1 MEKITALIEKAGQV
15 LTCASDAADLVGA
28 RTNTVV
34 AISGN
39 AIAAIG
45 TPDEIAAAY
54 DVSGALRIDAKGG
67 LVMPG
72 FVDCHTHLVFHKSR
86 VEEYAQKVTGRT
98 AAEIRAMGI
107 PVGIAATAKMMR
119 EATKEQL
126 ADSAAERLAH
136 MLACGTTTV
145 ESKSGYG
152 LNTATEI
159 KMLEVN
165 VMLADRQ
172 PIEIVSTFLG
182 AHEFPDDKSRAEYIR
197 EILDE
202 MIPEVARRKLAE
214 FNDVYCDDGYYTV
227 EESRAI
233 LERGLDHGLKVKI
246 HTDAYSH
253 IGGSTLAAG
262 LNAVSADHM
271 NFTEPSEYALLRAA
285 GVVCVVMPALDF
297 AVGHSRPFDAR
308 AMLDA
313 GLTLALATDMCPG
326 CWLESMPFVVQLA
339 CRLYKFSPAEAIRAG
354 TLHAA
359 MALDR
364 GDRLGSLEPGK
375 QADIAIFPYE
385 RYEDMAYRLGRGRA
399 GMVLKGG
406 RVVFDAG
413 STADTARAEQMR
425 SGPGNVPTALEH
437 HARSDTCVG

>member
-1 MEKITALIEKAGQV
+1 MSKITALVESAGQV
-15 LTCASDAADLVGA
+15 LTCASDAPDLVGA
-28 RTNTVV
+28 RSDAVV

-45 TPDEIAAAY
+45 TPSEIAAAH
-54 DVSGALRIDAKGG
+54 DLIGAERIDARGG

-86 VEEYAQKVTGRT
+86 VEEYAQKVRGRN
-98 AAEIRAMGI
+98 AAEIRAIGI
-107 PVGIAATAKMMR
+107 PVGITATARMMR
-119 EATKEQL
+119 EASKDQL
-126 ADSAAERLAH
+126 VESATERLRH
-136 MLACGTTTV
+136 MLSFGTTTV

-165 VMLADRQ
+165 HLLDQHQ
-172 PIEIVSTFLG
+172 PIEVVSTFLG
-182 AHEFPDDKSRAEYIR
+182 AHEFPDDKSRDAYIA
-197 EILDE
+197 EILEE
-202 MIPEVARRKLAE
+202 MIPEVGRRGLAE

-227 EESRAI
+227 EESRTI
-233 LERGLDHGLKVKI
+233 LERGWAHGLDVKI

-253 IGGSTLAAG
+253 IGGSTLAAE
-262 LNAVSADHM
+262 LKAVSADHM
-271 NFTEPSEYALLRAA
+271 NYTAPEEYAALREA
-285 GVVCVVMPALDF
+285 GVVSVVMPALDF

-308 AMLDA
+308 SMLDA
-313 GLTLALATDMCPG
+313 GMTLALATDMCPG
-326 CWLESMPFVVQLA
+326 CWLESMPFVIQLA

-359 MALDR
+359 HALKR
-364 GDRLGSLEPGK
+364 GDRIGSLEPGK

-399 GMVLKGG
+399 RLVMKAGKI
-406 RVVFDAG
+406 VFDGRDEVA
-413 STADTARAEQMR
+413 
-425 SGPGNVPTALEH
+425 
-437 HARSDTCVG
+437 

>member
-1 MEKITALIEKAGQV
+1 MTRITALIENAGQV
-15 LTCASDAADLVGA
+15 LTCAPDAPDLVGA
-28 RTNTVV
+28 RANTVV
-34 AISGN
+34 AVSGN

-45 TPDEIAAAY
+45 TAEEIAAAH
-54 DVSGALRIDAKGG
+54 DLSGAERIDAGGG

-72 FVDCHTHLVFHKSR
+72 FVDCHTHLVFHRSR
-86 VEEYAQKVTGRT
+86 VEEYAEKVQGRS

-107 PVGIAATAKMMR
+107 PVGISATARMMR
-119 EATKEQL
+119 EASMEEL
-126 ADSAAERLAH
+126 VASAAERLGQ
-136 MLACGTTTV
+136 MLAFGTTTV

-165 VMLADRQ
+165 KLLSGCQ

-182 AHEFPDDKSRAEYIR
+182 AHEFPDDTPRDAYIR
-197 EILDE
+197 EIMDE
-202 MIPEVARRKLAE
+202 MIPEVARRGLAE

-233 LERGLDHGLKVKI
+233 LERGREHGLKVKI

-253 IGGSTLAAG
+253 IGGSTLAAELG
-262 LNAVSADHM
+262 AVSADHM
-271 NFTEPSEYALLRAA
+271 NFTDPSEYAALRKA

-297 AVGHSRPFDAR
+297 AVGHARPFDAR
-308 AMLDA
+308 ALMDA
-313 GLTLALATDMCPG
+313 GVTVALATDMCPG

-339 CRLYKFSPAEAIRAG
+339 CRLYRFSPAEAIRAG

-375 QADIAIFPYE
+375 DADIAIFPFA
-385 RYEDMAYRLGRGRA
+385 RHEDMAYRLGRGRA
-399 GMVLKGG
+399 RLVMKAG
-406 RVVFDAG
+406 RVVFRD
-413 STADTARAEQMR
+413 E
-425 SGPGNVPTALEH
+425 GPA
-437 HARSDTCVG
+437 A

>member
-1 MEKITALIEKAGQV
+1 MTRITALIENAGQV
-15 LTCASDAADLVGA
+15 LTCAPDAPDLVGA
-28 RTNTVV
+28 LKNTVV
-34 AISGN
+34 AISDN
-39 AIAAIG
+39 TIAVIG
-45 TPDEIAAAY
+45 SPEEIAAVH
-54 DVSGALRIDAKGG
+54 DLSGAERIDAKGG

-86 VEEYAQKVTGRT
+86 VEEYAQKVQGRT

-107 PVGIAATAKMMR
+107 PVGITATAQMMR
-119 EATKEQL
+119 EASLEEL
-126 ADSAAERLAH
+126 VASAAERLDH
-136 MLACGTTTV
+136 MLSFGTTTI

-152 LNTATEI
+152 LNTETEI

-165 VMLADRQ
+165 RELGHRQ

-182 AHEFPDDKSRAEYIR
+182 AHEFPDDRPREDYIR

-202 MIPEVARRKLAE
+202 MIPEVARRGLAE

-233 LERGLDHGLKVKI
+233 LERGLEHGLKVKI

-253 IGGSTLAAG
+253 IGGSTLAAE
-262 LNAVSADHM
+262 LKAVSADHM
-271 NFTEPSEYALLRAA
+271 NLTAPSEYAALREA

-297 AVGHSRPFDAR
+297 SVGHARPFDAR

-313 GLTLALATDMCPG
+313 GITLALATDMCPG

-359 MALDR
+359 IALDR

-375 QADIAIFPYE
+375 QADIAIFPYDC
-385 RYEDMAYRLGRGRA
+385 YEDMAYRLGRGRA
-399 GMVLKGG
+399 RLVLKEGE
-406 RVVFDAG
+406 VVFRDAEG
-413 STADTARAEQMR
+413 HDASR
-425 SGPGNVPTALEH
+425 
-437 HARSDTCVG
+437 

>member
-1 MEKITALIEKAGQV
+1 MGKITALIENAGQV
-15 LTCASDAADLVGA
+15 LTCAADAPDLVGA

-34 AISGN
+34 AISGTG
-39 AIAAIG
+39 IAAVG
-45 TPDEIAAAY
+45 TPAEIAAGHDLSSAE
-54 DVSGALRIDAKGG
+54 RIDALGG

-86 VEEYAQKVTGRT
+86 VEEYAQKVRGRS
-98 AAEIRAMGI
+98 ADEIRAMGI
-107 PVGIAATAKMMR
+107 PVGITATARMMR

-126 ADSAAERLAH
+126 AGSAAERLAH

-165 VMLADRQ
+165 KLLGERQ

-182 AHEFPDDKSRAEYIR
+182 AHEFPDDKSREAYIAEIM
-197 EILDE
+197 DE
-202 MIPEVARRKLAE
+202 MIPEVARRGLAE

-227 EESRAI
+227 EETRAI
-233 LERGLDHGLKVKI
+233 LQRGLDHGLKIKI

-253 IGGSTLAAG
+253 IGGSTLAAEMK
-262 LNAVSADHM
+262 AVSADHM
-271 NFTEPSEYALLRAA
+271 NYTDPSEYALLREA
-285 GVVCVVMPALDF
+285 GVVCVVMPGLDF

-313 GLTLALATDMCPG
+313 GVTMALATDMCPG

-364 GDRLGSLEPGK
+364 GDRLGSLETGK
-375 QADIAIFPYE
+375 QADVAIFPYE

-399 GMVLKGG
+399 RLVLKAGKI
-406 RVVFDAG
+406 VFDGGDA
-413 STADTARAEQMR
+413 M
-425 SGPGNVPTALEH
+425 
-437 HARSDTCVG
+437 

>member
-1 MEKITALIEKAGQV
+1 MARITAVIENAGQV
-15 LTCASDAADLVGA
+15 LTCAPGAPDLVGA

-34 AISGN
+34 AVSGN

-45 TPDEIAAAY
+45 TAAEVAAAH
-54 DVSGALRIDAKGG
+54 DLSGAQRIDARGG

-72 FVDCHTHLVFHKSR
+72 FVDCHTHLVFHRSR
-86 VEEYAQKVTGRT
+86 VEEYAQKVQGRT

-107 PVGIAATAKMMR
+107 PVGISATARMMR
-119 EATKEQL
+119 EATMDEL
-126 ADSAAERLAH
+126 VASAAERLDH
-136 MLACGTTTV
+136 MLAFGTTTV

-165 VMLADRQ
+165 QRLGAVQ

-182 AHEFPDDKSRAEYIR
+182 AHEFPDDKPRDAYIAEIM
-197 EILDE
+197 DE
-202 MIPEVARRKLAE
+202 MIPEVARRGLAE

-227 EESRAI
+227 AESRAI
-233 LERGLDHGLKVKI
+233 LERGREHGLKVKI

-253 IGGSTLAAG
+253 IGGSRLAAE
-262 LNAVSADHM
+262 LKAVSADHM
-271 NFTEPSEYALLRAA
+271 NFTDPSEYAALREA
-285 GVVCVVMPALDF
+285 GVTCVVMPALDF
-297 AVGHSRPFDAR
+297 SVGHARPFDAR
-308 AMLDA
+308 ALMDA
-313 GLTLALATDMCPG
+313 GVTVALATDMCPG

-339 CRLYKFSPAEAIRAG
+339 CRLYSFSPAEAIRAG

-375 QADIAIFPYE
+375 DADIAIFPYA
-385 RYEDMAYRLGRGRA
+385 RYEDMAYRLGRGQARLVMKA
-399 GMVLKGG
+399 G
-406 RVVFDAG
+406 RVVFRDE
-413 STADTARAEQMR
+413 SPD
-425 SGPGNVPTALEH
+425 V
-437 HARSDTCVG
+437 

>member
-1 MEKITALIEKAGQV
+1 MARITALIENAGQV
-15 LTCASDAADLVGA
+15 LTCAADAHDLVGA
-28 RTNTVV
+28 GTNTAV
-34 AISGN
+34 AISGD

-45 TPDEIAAAY
+45 TPAEIAAAH
-54 DVSGALRIDAKGG
+54 DLGAAERIDAQGG

-72 FVDCHTHLVFHKSR
+72 FVDCHTHLVFHRSR
-86 VEEYAQKVTGRT
+86 VEEYAQRVRGRT
-98 AAEIRAMGI
+98 PAEIRAMGI
-107 PVGIAATAKMMR
+107 PMGISATARMMR
-119 EATKEQL
+119 EASEDEL
-126 ADSAAERLAH
+126 VASAAERLAH
-136 MLACGTTTV
+136 MLSFGTTTV

-165 VMLADRQ
+165 RTLGARQ
-172 PIEIVSTFLG
+172 PVEIVSTFLG
-182 AHEFPDDKSRAEYIR
+182 AHEFPDDRSREAYIA

-202 MIPEVARRKLAE
+202 MIPEVARRGLAE

-227 EESRAI
+227 AESRAI
-233 LERGLDHGLKVKI
+233 LERGLEHGLKVKI

-253 IGGSTLAAG
+253 IGGSTLAAE
-262 LNAVSADHM
+262 LRAVSADHM
-271 NFTEPSEYALLRAA
+271 NHTAPEEYAALRAA

-297 AVGHSRPFDAR
+297 AVGHTRPFDAR
-308 AMLDA
+308 AMMDA

-339 CRLYKFSPAEAIRAG
+339 CRLYRFGPAEAIRAG

-364 GDRLGSLEPGK
+364 ADRIGSLEPGK
-375 QADIAIFPYE
+375 QADIAVFPYE

-399 GMVLKGG
+399 RLVMKAGK
-406 RVVFDAG
+406 VVFDDRQA
-413 STADTARAEQMR
+413 AA
-425 SGPGNVPTALEH
+425 
-437 HARSDTCVG
+437 

>member
-1 MEKITALIEKAGQV
+1 MARITTLIENAGQV
-15 LTCASDAADLVGA
+15 LTCAPGALDLVGA
-28 RTNTVV
+28 RKNTVV
-34 AISGN
+34 AVAGD

-45 TPDEIAAAY
+45 TPAEIAAAH
-54 DVSGALRIDAKGG
+54 DLSGAERIDARGG

-72 FVDCHTHLVFHKSR
+72 FVDCHTHLVFYKSR
-86 VEEYAQKVTGRT
+86 VEEYAQKVQGKSTS
-98 AAEIRAMGI
+98 EIKAMGI
-107 PVGIAATAKMMR
+107 PVGISATARMMR
-119 EATKEQL
+119 EASMEEL
-126 ADSAAERLAH
+126 VSSAAERLDH
-136 MLACGTTTV
+136 MLAFGTTTV

-165 VMLADRQ
+165 RALAERQ

-182 AHEFPDDKSRAEYIR
+182 AHEFPDDKPRDAYIR

-202 MIPEVARRKLAE
+202 MIPEVARRGLAE

-233 LERGLDHGLKVKI
+233 LQRGVEHGLKIKI

-253 IGGSTLAAG
+253 IGGSRLAAE
-262 LNAVSADHM
+262 LKAVSADHM
-271 NFTEPSEYALLRAA
+271 NYTDPSEYEALRAA

-308 AMLDA
+308 ALMDA
-313 GLTLALATDMCPG
+313 GVTVALATDMCPG

-339 CRLYKFSPAEAIRAG
+339 CRLYRFSPAEAIRAG
-354 TLHAA
+354 TLNAA

-375 QADIAIFPYE
+375 QADIAIFPYD

-399 GMVLKGG
+399 RLVMKAGK
-406 RVVFDAG
+406 VVFRDAG
-413 STADTARAEQMR
+413 AAQ
-425 SGPGNVPTALEH
+425 
-437 HARSDTCVG
+437 

>member
-1 MEKITALIEKAGQV
+1 MGKITTLIENAGQV
-15 LTCASDAADLVGA
+15 LTCAADAPDLVGA
-28 RTNTVV
+28 STNTVV
-34 AISGN
+34 AISG
-39 AIAAIG
+39 AEIAAIG
-45 TPDEIAAAY
+45 TPTEIAASHDLSLA
-54 DVSGALRIDAKGG
+54 GRIDARGG

-86 VEEYAQKVTGRT
+86 VEEYAQKVRGRS
-98 AAEIRAMGI
+98 ADEIRAMGI
-107 PVGIAATAKMMR
+107 PVGITATARMMR

-126 ADSAAERLAH
+126 AASAAERLKH

-165 VMLADRQ
+165 QMLGERQ

-182 AHEFPDDKSRAEYIR
+182 AHEFPDDKDRDAYIAEIM
-197 EILDE
+197 DE
-202 MIPEVARRKLAE
+202 MIPEVARHGLAE

-227 EESRAI
+227 EETRAI
-233 LERGLDHGLKVKI
+233 LQRGLDHGLKIKI

-253 IGGSTLAAG
+253 IGGSTLAAEMK
-262 LNAVSADHM
+262 AVSADHM
-271 NFTEPSEYALLRAA
+271 NYTDPSEYALLREA
-285 GVVCVVMPALDF
+285 GVVCVVMPGLDF
-297 AVGHSRPFDAR
+297 AVGHNRPFNAR

-313 GLTLALATDMCPG
+313 GVTMALATDMCPG

-339 CRLYKFSPAEAIRAG
+339 CRLYKFGPAEAIRAG

-364 GDRLGSLEPGK
+364 ADRLGSLEPGK
-375 QADIAIFPYE
+375 QADVAIFPYE

-399 GMVLKGG
+399 RLVLKAGKI
-406 RVVFDAG
+406 VFDGGDA
-413 STADTARAEQMR
+413 M
-425 SGPGNVPTALEH
+425 
-437 HARSDTCVG
+437 

>member
-1 MEKITALIEKAGQV
+1 MARITALIENAGQV
-15 LTCASDAADLVGA
+15 LTCAADAPDLVGA
-28 RTNTVV
+28 RTNTAV
-34 AISGN
+34 AISGD

-45 TPDEIAAAY
+45 TPAEIATAHDLGAAE
-54 DVSGALRIDAKGG
+54 RIDAQGG

-72 FVDCHTHLVFHKSR
+72 FVDCHTHLVFHRSR
-86 VEEYAQKVTGRT
+86 VEEYAQRVRGRT
-98 AAEIRAMGI
+98 PAEIRAMGI
-107 PVGIAATAKMMR
+107 PMGISATARMMR
-119 EATKEQL
+119 EASEEEL
-126 ADSAAERLAH
+126 VASAAERLAH
-136 MLACGTTTV
+136 MLSFGTTTV

-165 VMLADRQ
+165 RTLGARQ
-172 PIEIVSTFLG
+172 PVEIVSTFLG
-182 AHEFPDDKSRAEYIR
+182 AHEFPEDKSRDAYIA

-202 MIPEVARRKLAE
+202 MIPEVARRGLAE

-227 EESRAI
+227 AESRAI
-233 LERGLDHGLKVKI
+233 LERGLEHGLKVKI

-253 IGGSTLAAG
+253 IGGSTLAAE
-262 LNAVSADHM
+262 LRAVSADHM
-271 NFTEPSEYALLRAA
+271 NHTAPEEYAALREA

-297 AVGHSRPFDAR
+297 AVGHTRPFDAR
-308 AMLDA
+308 AMMDA

-339 CRLYKFSPAEAIRAG
+339 CRLYRFGPAEAIRAG

-364 GDRLGSLEPGK
+364 ADRIGSLEPGK
-375 QADIAIFPYE
+375 QADIAVFPYE

-399 GMVLKGG
+399 RLVMKAGKVA
-406 RVVFDAG
+406 FD
-413 STADTARAEQMR
+413 DRRA
-425 SGPGNVPTALEH
+425 A
-437 HARSDTCVG
+437 A

>member
-1 MEKITALIEKAGQV
+1 MAKITALIENAGQI
-15 LTCASDAADLVGA
+15 LTCAPNAPDLVGA
-28 RTNTVV
+28 CTNMVV

-45 TPDEIAAAY
+45 TPKEIAAGH
-54 DVSGALRIDAKGG
+54 DLSGAQRIDARGG

-86 VEEYAQKVTGRT
+86 VEEYAQKVQGRSGP
-98 AAEIRAMGI
+98 EIAAMGI
-107 PVGIAATAKMMR
+107 PVGITATARMMR
-119 EATKEQL
+119 EATMEEL
-126 ADSAAERLAH
+126 TDSAAERLQH
-136 MLACGTTTV
+136 MLAFGTTTV

-159 KMLEVN
+159 KILEVN
-165 VMLADRQ
+165 QRLADIQ

-182 AHEFPDDKSRAEYIR
+182 AHEFPDDMPRDAYIR
-197 EILDE
+197 EILE
-202 MIPEVARRKLAE
+202 VMIPEVGRRGLAE

-227 EESRAI
+227 AESRAI
-233 LERGLDHGLKVKI
+233 LQKGLEHGLKVKI

-253 IGGSTLAAG
+253 IGGSTLAAE
-262 LNAVSADHM
+262 LKAVSADHM
-271 NFTEPSEYALLRAA
+271 NYTDPSEYAALRAA

-297 AVGHSRPFDAR
+297 AVAHTRPFDAR
-308 AMLDA
+308 ALMDA
-313 GLTLALATDMCPG
+313 GVTVALATDMCPG
-326 CWLESMPFVVQLA
+326 CWLESMPMVVQLA

-375 QADIAIFPYE
+375 QADIAIFPYA

-399 GMVLKGG
+399 RKVLKSGE
-406 RVVFDAG
+406 VVFDAG
-413 STADTARAEQMR
+413 TA
-425 SGPGNVPTALEH
+425 
-437 HARSDTCVG
+437 

>member
-1 MEKITALIEKAGQV
+1 MAKITALIENTGQV
-15 LTCASDAADLVGA
+15 LTCARDAADLVGA
-28 RTNTVV
+28 QKNVVV
-34 AISGN
+34 AISGDT
-39 AIAAIG
+39 IAAIG
-45 TPDEIAAAY
+45 TPAEIAAAH
-54 DVSGALRIDAKGG
+54 DLSGAKRVNAMGG
-67 LVMPG
+67 MVMPG

-86 VEEYAQKVTGRT
+86 VEEYAQKVIGRT
-98 AAEIRAMGI
+98 SAEIKAMGI
-107 PVGIAATAKMMR
+107 PTGITATARMMR

-126 ADSAAERLAH
+126 ADSAAERLQH
-136 MLACGTTTV
+136 MLAFGTTTV

-165 VMLADRQ
+165 QILAKRQ
-172 PIEIVSTFLG
+172 PIEVVSTFLG
-182 AHEFPDDKSRAEYIR
+182 AHEFPDDKPRDEYIA
-197 EILDE
+197 EILNE
-202 MIPEVARRKLAE
+202 MIPEVGRRKLAE

-227 EESRAI
+227 AESRTI
-233 LERGLDHGLKVKI
+233 LEKGLEHGLKIKI

-253 IGGSTLAAG
+253 IGGSTLAAE
-262 LNAVSADHM
+262 LRAVSADHM
-271 NFTEPSEYALLRAA
+271 NYTDPAEYALLRDA

-297 AVGHSRPFDAR
+297 SVGHDRPFDAR

-313 GLTLALATDMCPG
+313 GVTLALATDMCPG

-364 GDRLGSLEPGK
+364 GDRLGSLEVGK

-385 RYEDMAYRLGRGRA
+385 RFEDMAYRLGRGRA
-399 GMVLKGG
+399 RKVLKSGE
-406 RVVFDAG
+406 VVFDAG
-413 STADTARAEQMR
+413 TA
-425 SGPGNVPTALEH
+425 
-437 HARSDTCVG
+437 

>member
-1 MEKITALIEKAGQV
+1 MARITVLIENAAQV
-15 LTCASDAADLVGA
+15 LTCAAGAPDLVGA
-28 RTNTVV
+28 QAGAVV
-34 AISGN
+34 ALAGN
-39 AIAAIG
+39 TIAA
-45 TPDEIAAAY
+45 
-54 DVSGALRIDAKGG
+54 VGAKAEVAGAHHLTGARRIDAAGG

-72 FVDCHTHLVFHKSR
+72 FVDCHTHLVFHQSR
-86 VEEYAQKVTGRT
+86 VAEYAQKVVGRT
-98 AAEIRAMGI
+98 SAEIATMGI
-107 PVGIAATAKMMR
+107 PVGITATARMMR
-119 EATKEQL
+119 EASHEDL
-126 ADSAAERLAH
+126 AHSAAERLEH

-152 LNTATEI
+152 LNTATEV

-165 VMLADRQ
+165 ALLAARQ

-182 AHEFPDDKSRAEYIR
+182 AHEFPDDKPRDAYIR
-197 EILDE
+197 EVLDE
-202 MIPEVARRKLAE
+202 QIPEVARRGLAE

-227 EESRAI
+227 AESRAI
-233 LERGLDHGLKVKI
+233 LERGREHGLKIKI

-262 LNAVSADHM
+262 LGAVSADHL
-271 NFTEPSEYALLRAA
+271 NYTDPGEYALLRDA
-285 GVVCVVMPALDF
+285 GVVGVVMPGLDF
-297 AVGHSRPFDAR
+297 AVGHSRPFNAR

-326 CWLESMPFVVQLA
+326 CWLESMPWVVQLA
-339 CRLYKFSPAEAIRAG
+339 CRIYRFSPAEAIRAG

-359 MALDR
+359 RALDR

-399 GMVLKGG
+399 RMVLKAGK
-406 RVVFDAG
+406 VVFDDG
-413 STADTARAEQMR
+413 GRA
-425 SGPGNVPTALEH
+425 
-437 HARSDTCVG
+437 

>member
-1 MEKITALIEKAGQV
+1 MARITALIENAAQV
-15 LTCASDAADLVGA
+15 LTCAIDAPDLVGA

-45 TPDEIAAAY
+45 TAEEIAAAH
-54 DVSGALRIDAKGG
+54 DLGAAERIDARGG

-86 VEEYAQKVTGRT
+86 VEEYAQKVRGRS
-98 AAEIRAMGI
+98 ADEIRAMGI
-107 PVGIAATAKMMR
+107 PMGIAATARMMR
-119 EATKEQL
+119 EASEAEL
-126 ADSAAERLAH
+126 VESAAERLAH
-136 MLACGTTTV
+136 MLAFGTTTV

-165 VMLADRQ
+165 QLLNRRQ

-182 AHEFPDDKSRAEYIR
+182 AHEFPDDKSREAYIA

-202 MIPEVARRKLAE
+202 MIPEVGRRGLAE

-227 EESRAI
+227 AESRAI
-233 LERGLDHGLKVKI
+233 LERGLEHGLKVKI

-253 IGGSTLAAG
+253 IGGSKLAAE
-262 LNAVSADHM
+262 LKAVSADHM
-271 NFTEPSEYALLRAA
+271 NFTSPEEYAALREA

-297 AVGHSRPFDAR
+297 AVGHTRPFDAR

-339 CRLYKFSPAEAIRAG
+339 CRLYKFSPAEAILAG
-354 TLHAA
+354 TRHAA

-364 GDRLGSLEPGK
+364 ADRIGSLEPGK
-375 QADIAIFPYE
+375 QADIAIFPFQ

-399 GMVLKGG
+399 SLVLKAGKM
-406 RVVFDAG
+406 VFD
-413 STADTARAEQMR
+413 DR
-425 SGPGNVPTALEH
+425 N
-437 HARSDTCVG
+437 

>member
-1 MEKITALIEKAGQV
+1 MGKITALIENAGQV
-15 LTCASDAADLVGA
+15 LTCAADASDLVGA
-28 RTNTVV
+28 RTNTMV
-34 AISGN
+34 AISGE
-39 AIAAIG
+39 AIAAVG
-45 TPDEIAAAY
+45 SLSEIAAAH
-54 DVSGALRIDAKGG
+54 DLGGADHIDAGGG

-86 VEEYAQKVTGRT
+86 VEEYAQKVRGRS
-98 AAEIRAMGI
+98 AAEIKAMGI
-107 PVGIAATAKMMR
+107 PVGITATARMMR
-119 EATKEQL
+119 EASREQL
-126 ADSAAERLAH
+126 VESAAERLAH
-136 MLACGTTTV
+136 MLSFGTTTV

-165 VMLADRQ
+165 RLLGQAQ

-182 AHEFPDDKSRAEYIR
+182 AHEFPEDKSREAYIA

-202 MIPEVARRKLAE
+202 MIPEVARRGLAE

-227 EESRAI
+227 AESRTI
-233 LERGLDHGLKVKI
+233 LERGRAHGLDVKI

-253 IGGSTLAAG
+253 IGGSTLAAE
-262 LNAVSADHM
+262 LKAVSADHM
-271 NFTEPSEYALLRAA
+271 NFTAPQEYAALREA

-297 AVGHSRPFDAR
+297 AVGHTRPFDAR
-308 AMLDA
+308 AMMDA
-313 GLTLALATDMCPG
+313 GMTLALATDMCPG

-359 MALDR
+359 RALKRQDR
-364 GDRLGSLEPGK
+364 IGSLETGK

-399 GMVLKGG
+399 RLVMKAGKI
-406 RVVFDAG
+406 VFDER
-413 STADTARAEQMR
+413 D
-425 SGPGNVPTALEH
+425 
-437 HARSDTCVG
+437 

>member
-1 MEKITALIEKAGQV
+1 MGKITTLIENAGQV
-15 LTCASDAADLVGA
+15 LTCAADAPDLVGA
-28 RTNTVV
+28 STNTVV
-34 AISGN
+34 AISGDE
-39 AIAAIG
+39 IAVIG
-45 TPDEIAAAY
+45 TPTEIAASHDLSLAE
-54 DVSGALRIDAKGG
+54 RIDARGG

-86 VEEYAQKVTGRT
+86 VEEYAQKVRGRS
-98 AAEIRAMGI
+98 ADEIRAMGI
-107 PVGIAATAKMMR
+107 PVGITATARMMR

-126 ADSAAERLAH
+126 AGSAAERLAH

-165 VMLADRQ
+165 KLLGVRQ

-182 AHEFPDDKSRAEYIR
+182 AHEFPDDKDRDAYIAEIM
-197 EILDE
+197 DE
-202 MIPEVARRKLAE
+202 MIPEVARRGLAE

-227 EESRAI
+227 EETRAI
-233 LERGLDHGLKVKI
+233 LQRGLDHGLKIKI

-253 IGGSTLAAG
+253 IGGSTLAAKMK
-262 LNAVSADHM
+262 AVSADHM
-271 NFTEPSEYALLRAA
+271 NYTDPSEYALLREA
-285 GVVCVVMPALDF
+285 GVVCVVMPGLDF
-297 AVGHSRPFDAR
+297 AVGHNRPFDAR

-313 GLTLALATDMCPG
+313 GVTMALATDMCPG

-339 CRLYKFSPAEAIRAG
+339 CRLYKFGPAEAIRAG

-364 GDRLGSLEPGK
+364 ADRLGSLEPGK
-375 QADIAIFPYE
+375 QADVAIFPYE

-399 GMVLKGG
+399 RLVLKAGKI
-406 RVVFDAG
+406 VFDGGDA
-413 STADTARAEQMR
+413 M
-425 SGPGNVPTALEH
+425 
-437 HARSDTCVG
+437 

>member
-1 MEKITALIEKAGQV
+1 MTGITTIIENAAQV
-15 LTCASDAADLVGA
+15 LTCARDAPDLVGA
-28 RTNTVV
+28 TTGV
-34 AISGN
+34 AVALRGDI
-39 AIAAIG
+39 IAAIAP
-45 TPDEIAAAY
+45 PDQLARDHDLSAAR
-54 DVSGALRIDAKGG
+54 RIDAQGG

-72 FVDCHTHLVFHKSR
+72 FVDCHTHLVFHRSR
-86 VEEYAQKVTGRT
+86 VEEYAQKVRGRS

-107 PVGIAATAKMMR
+107 PMGISATARMMR
-119 EATKEQL
+119 EATEDAL
-126 ADSAAERLAH
+126 VESAAERLVH
-136 MLACGTTTV
+136 MLAHGTTTV

-159 KMLEVN
+159 KMLQVNRRLGEV
-165 VMLADRQ
+165 Q
-172 PIEIVSTFLG
+172 PVEIVSTFLG
-182 AHEFPDDKSRAEYIR
+182 AHEFPDDKPREAYIA

-202 MIPEVARRKLAE
+202 MIPEVARLGLAE

-233 LERGLDHGLKVKI
+233 LQRGLEHGLKVKI

-253 IGGSTLAAG
+253 IGGSTLAAE
-262 LNAVSADHM
+262 LRAVSADHM
-271 NFTEPSEYALLRAA
+271 NFTDPSEYAALRAA

-308 AMLDA
+308 ALMDA
-313 GLTLALATDMCPG
+313 SVTVALATDMCPG

-339 CRLYKFSPAEAIRAG
+339 CRLYRFSPAEAIRAG

-375 QADIAIFPYE
+375 QADIAVFPFA

-399 GMVLKGG
+399 RLVLKSG
-406 RVVFDAG
+406 RVVHD
-413 STADTARAEQMR
+413 DPDPR
-425 SGPGNVPTALEH
+425 
-437 HARSDTCVG
+437 

>member
-1 MEKITALIEKAGQV
+1 MARITALIENAGQV
-15 LTCASDAADLVGA
+15 LTCAPDALDLVGA

-34 AISGN
+34 AVSGN

-45 TPDEIAAAY
+45 SPGEIAAGH
-54 DVSGALRIDAKGG
+54 DLSGAERIDAGGG

-86 VEEYAQKVTGRT
+86 VEEYAQKVQGHT

-107 PVGIAATAKMMR
+107 PVGISATARMMR
-119 EATKEQL
+119 EASMEEL
-126 ADSAAERLAH
+126 VASAAERLEH
-136 MLACGTTTV
+136 MLAFGTTTV

-165 VMLADRQ
+165 RELAHRQ

-182 AHEFPDDKSRAEYIR
+182 AHEFPDDKPRDAYIR
-197 EILDE
+197 EIMDE
-202 MIPEVARRKLAE
+202 MIPEVARRCLAE

-227 EESRAI
+227 AESRAI
-233 LERGLDHGLKVKI
+233 LARGLEHGLKVKI

-253 IGGSTLAAG
+253 IGGSALAAELG
-262 LNAVSADHM
+262 AVSADHM
-271 NFTEPSEYALLRAA
+271 NFTDPSEYAGLRDA
-285 GVVCVVMPALDF
+285 GVTCVVMPALDF

-308 AMLDA
+308 ALMDA
-313 GLTLALATDMCPG
+313 GVTVALATDMCPG

-339 CRLYKFSPAEAIRAG
+339 CRLYRFSPAEAIRAG

-364 GDRLGSLEPGK
+364 SDRLGSLEPGK
-375 QADIAIFPYE
+375 DADIAIFPYA
-385 RYEDMAYRLGRGRA
+385 RHEDMAYRLGRGRA
-399 GMVLKGG
+399 RLVMKAGK
-406 RVVFDAG
+406 VVYRTTEGA
-413 STADTARAEQMR
+413 
-425 SGPGNVPTALEH
+425 
-437 HARSDTCVG
+437 

>member
-1 MEKITALIEKAGQV
+1 MAGITAIIENAGQV
-15 LTCASDAADLVGA
+15 LTCVPDAPDLVGA
-28 RTNTVV
+28 QKNTVG
-34 AISGN
+34 AIAGN
-39 AIAAIG
+39 AIAAVG
-45 TPDEIAAAY
+45 TPDEIAAAH
-54 DVSGALRIDAKGG
+54 DLSGADRIDARGG

-86 VEEYAQKVTGRT
+86 VEEYAQKVIGRS

-107 PVGIAATAKMMR
+107 PVGITATARMMR

-126 ADSAAERLAH
+126 ADSAAERLEH
-136 MLACGTTTV
+136 MLACGTTVV

-165 VMLADRQ
+165 AMLAERQ

-182 AHEFPDDKSRAEYIR
+182 AHEFPDDKPREDYIR

-202 MIPEVARRKLAE
+202 MIPEVGRRKLAE

-233 LERGLDHGLKVKI
+233 LKRGLEHGLKVKI

-253 IGGSTLAAG
+253 IGGSTLAAE
-262 LNAVSADHM
+262 LKAVSADHM
-271 NFTEPSEYALLRAA
+271 NYTDPSEYAALRAA

-308 AMLDA
+308 ALMYA
-313 GLTLALATDMCPG
+313 GVTVALATDMCPG

-375 QADIAIFPYE
+375 DADIAIFPYD

-399 GMVLKGG
+399 RLVMKAGK
-406 RVVFDAG
+406 VVFRNTEA
-413 STADTARAEQMR
+413 A
-425 SGPGNVPTALEH
+425 
-437 HARSDTCVG
+437 

>member
-1 MEKITALIEKAGQV
+1 MARITAVIDNAGQV
-15 LTCASDAADLVGA
+15 LTCAADASDLVGA
-28 RTNTVV
+28 RTNTMV
-34 AISGN
+34 AISDDK
-39 AIAAIG
+39 IAAVG
-45 TPDEIAAAY
+45 AKAEIAAAY
-54 DVSGALRIDAKGG
+54 DLSNAERIDAGGG

-86 VEEYAQKVTGRT
+86 VEEYAQKVRGRA

-107 PVGIAATAKMMR
+107 PMGIAATARMMR
-119 EATKEQL
+119 EATEDQL
-126 ADSAAERLAH
+126 VESAAERLAH
-136 MLACGTTTV
+136 MLSFGTTTV

-165 VMLADRQ
+165 RAVAARQ
-172 PIEIVSTFLG
+172 PIEVVSTFLG
-182 AHEFPDDKSRAEYIR
+182 AHEFPEDRSRESYIA
-197 EILDE
+197 EILEE
-202 MIPEVARRKLAE
+202 MIPEVARRGLAE
-214 FNDVYCDDGYYTV
+214 FNDVYCDDGYYSV
-227 EESRAI
+227 GESRTI
-233 LERGLDHGLKVKI
+233 LSRGLDHGLKVKI

-253 IGGSTLAAG
+253 IGGSKLAAELG
-262 LNAVSADHM
+262 AVSADHM
-271 NFTEPSEYALLRAA
+271 NYTAAGEYTGLRDA

-308 AMLDA
+308 SMMDA

-339 CRLYKFSPAEAIRAG
+339 CRLYRFSPAEAIRAG

-364 GDRLGSLEPGK
+364 GDRIGSLVPGK
-375 QADIAIFPYE
+375 QADIGIFPYD

-399 GMVLKGG
+399 SLVIKAG
-406 RVVFDAG
+406 RIVFD
-413 STADTARAEQMR
+413 DRQDL
-425 SGPGNVPTALEH
+425 P
-437 HARSDTCVG
+437 

>member
-1 MEKITALIEKAGQV
+1 MPRITALIENAGQV
-15 LTCASDAADLVGA
+15 LTCAPDAPDLVGA
-28 RTNTVV
+28 LKNTVV

-45 TPDEIAAAY
+45 SPEEVAAAH
-54 DVSGALRIDAKGG
+54 DLSGAERIDAKGG

-86 VEEYAQKVTGRT
+86 VEEYAQKVQGRS
-98 AAEIRAMGI
+98 AAEILAMGI
-107 PVGIAATAKMMR
+107 PVGITATARMMR
-119 EATKEQL
+119 EASVEEL
-126 ADSAAERLAH
+126 VASAAERLDH
-136 MLACGTTTV
+136 MLSFGTTTV

-165 VMLADRQ
+165 RELGHRQ

-182 AHEFPDDKSRAEYIR
+182 AHEFPDDMPREDYIR

-202 MIPEVARRKLAE
+202 MIPEVARRGLAE

-233 LERGLDHGLKVKI
+233 LMRGLEHGLKVKI

-253 IGGSTLAAG
+253 IGGSTLAAE
-262 LNAVSADHM
+262 LKAVSADHM
-271 NFTEPSEYALLRAA
+271 NFTDPSEYAALREA

-297 AVGHSRPFDAR
+297 SVGHARPFDAR
-308 AMLDA
+308 ALMDA
-313 GLTLALATDMCPG
+313 GVTVALATDMCPG

-339 CRLYKFSPAEAIRAG
+339 CRLYRFSPAEAIRAG

-359 MALDR
+359 IALDR
-364 GDRLGSLEPGK
+364 GDRLGSLAPGK
-375 QADIAIFPYE
+375 QADIAIFPYD

-399 GMVLKGG
+399 RLVLKGG
-406 RVVFDAG
+406 EVVFR
-413 STADTARAEQMR
+413 DTGGA
-425 SGPGNVPTALEH
+425 
-437 HARSDTCVG
+437 